1 MGIIYNIG
9 YQMEVYI
16 MKKLKALI
24 GEPSFLRS
32 SLFIVFNAFLLYV
45 LYFIIKNFNIIAV
58 TAVNAAE
65 QLLSAFSVLIIG
77 LLVAYLLDPLV
88 TRIDEKLLQ
97 KALIS
102 SRNSGKSTKK
112 KESICRLISILIT
125 FIIAI
130 AAVVLIIYGFTAMI
144 LGQFVFTDIF
154 VTAETLLQQLAGYE
168 SEIKIWVSNHL
179 PDGYLAQK
187 ATEVINI
194 IMVWLSDNFSAST
207 TITAISGAVGSII
220 NFVIGLIVSI
230 YLLKDKELFI
240 KLWNNALDLIMP
252 EKAAVTLNGTLH
264 EIDDVISLFLRGA
277 LLDALFVA
285 ILSSIGLSILHI
297 EFAVFIGI
305 FAGICNVIPYFG
317 PVIGMVPAFIMGWLT
332 GDFVHGLLAIV
343 VLLVVQQ
350 IDSNIIYPKVVGSST
365 GLHPLAVLLAVSVF
379 GYFGGII
386 GMLIAVPTA
395 GVIQVFIKKW
405 VAKRKAK
412 IAAVSEPAHDSNNAT
427 TE

>member
-1 MGIIYNIG
+1 
-9 YQMEVYI
+9 
-16 MKKLKALI
+16 MKKLKTLI
-24 GEPSFLRS
+24 SEPSFLRS
-32 SLFIVFNAFLLYV
+32 SLFIAFNAFLLYV
-45 LYFIIKNFNIIAV
+45 LYFIIKNFSHIA
-58 TAVNAAE
+58 TAAVNAGS

-88 TRIDEKLLQ
+88 TRIDKRLLQ

-102 SRNSGKSTKK
+102 NKHPERDTKK
-112 KESICRLISILIT
+112 KESICRLLSILIT
-125 FIIAI
+125 FIIVI
-130 AAVVLIIYGFTAMI
+130 TAVVLIIYGFTAMI

-154 VTAETLLQQLAGYE
+154 ATVETLLQQLAGYE
-168 SEIKIWVSNHL
+168 TEIRVWVANHF

-187 ATEVINI
+187 AMEVANI
-194 IMVWLSDNFSAST
+194 IIVWLSDNFSAST
-207 TITAISGAVGSII
+207 TITVISGAIGSII

-240 KLWNNALDLIMP
+240 KLWNNALELVLP
-252 EKAAVTLNGTLH
+252 EKASRTLNGTLH

-285 ILSSIGLSILHI
+285 ILSSVGLSVLRI

-332 GDFVHGLLAIV
+332 GDFVHGLLAIA
-343 VLLVVQQ
+343 VLLLVQQ

-405 VAKRKAK
+405 AAKRRTKLEAS
-412 IAAVSEPAHDSNNAT
+412 VVHPENAQT
-427 TE
+427 DPQQ

>member
-1 MGIIYNIG
+1 
-9 YQMEVYI
+9 

>member
-1 MGIIYNIG
+1 
-9 YQMEVYI
+9 

-45 LYFIIKNFNIIAV
+45 LYFIIKNFDLIAV
-58 TAVNAAE
+58 TAVNAARH
-65 QLLSAFSVLIIG
+65 LLSAFSVLFIG

-88 TRIDEKLLQ
+88 TRIDQKLLQ
-97 KALIS
+97 RALIS
-102 SRNSGKSTKK
+102 DRRPERNTRK
-112 KESICRLISILIT
+112 KESICRLLSILIT

-130 AAVVLIIYGFTAMI
+130 AAIVLVIYGFTAMI

-154 VTAETLLQQLAGYE
+154 ATVETLLQQLAGYE
-168 SEIKIWVSNHL
+168 SEIKVWVSAHL

-187 ATEVINI
+187 ATEVVNI
-194 IMVWLSDNFSAST
+194 LIAWLSDNFSAST
-207 TITAISGAVGSII
+207 TITVISGAVGSII

-230 YLLKDKELFI
+230 YLLKDKDLFI
-240 KLWNNALDLIMP
+240 KLWNNTLDLILP
-252 EKAAVTLNGTLH
+252 KKAAATLNSTLH

-285 ILSSIGLSILHI
+285 ILSSIGLSLLHI

-343 VLLVVQQ
+343 VLLLVQQ

-405 VAKRKAK
+405 ATKRKAK
-412 IAAVSEPAHDSNNAT
+412 IATASEPVSDKSNAE